1 VSTSALGYLAWFGYL
16 AQQAATPRW
25 LPHVQDPQLAWL
37 FGGVLGI
44 LVFASVIGAVLAQ
57 TAKGDSARATIENLN
72 ARIRAWWKMCAIFA
86 LTLLIGR
93 IGSLVLFGLLSLLA
107 LREYVTL
114 VPTRRGDHR
123 TLAWIFFVITP
134 LQYYLIGIR
143 WYGFFAVMIPAVAFL
158 FIPTRMA
165 MSGDTEHFLERAAKL
180 QFGIMI
186 CAYCLSHAP
195 ALLILSIPGFEGH
208 DARLLLYLVLVD
220 QMSDVLQYV
229 WGKLTGKHQI
239 APLVS
244 PNKTWE
250 GFVGGVLTA
259 TALGTA
265 LWWATPFTPLQS
277 AGMSLVIALLGFAG
291 GLVMSAIKRDV
302 GVKDFGAII
311 EGHGGIL
318 DRTDSLC
325 FAAPIF
331 FHLVRYFFVP

>member
-1 VSTSALGYLAWFGYL
+1 VSTGSPGYL
-16 AQQAATPRW
+16 AQQVATAHWFLRM
-25 LPHVQDPQLAWL
+25 QDPLLAWL

-44 LVFASVIGAVLAQ
+44 LVLASAIGAVLKQ
-57 TAKGDSARATIENLN
+57 TAKSDAARATIDNLN
-72 ARIRAWWKMCAIFA
+72 ARTRAWWKMCAIFA
-86 LTLLIGR
+86 LTLLVGR
-93 IGSLVLFGLLSLLA
+93 VGSLVLFALLSLLA
-107 LREYVTL
+107 LREYITL
-114 VPTRRGDHR
+114 MPTRRGDHR
-123 TLAWIFFVITP
+123 TLLWIFFVITP

-143 WYGFFAVMIPAVAFL
+143 WYGFFAIMIPAVAFL

-165 MSGDTEHFLERAAKL
+165 MAGDTGHFLERAAKI

-186 CAYCLSHAP
+186 CSYCLSHAP
-195 ALLILSIPGFEGH
+195 ALLILNIPGFEGH

-229 WGKLTGKHQI
+229 WGKLSGRHKI
-239 APLVS
+239 APRVS

-250 GFVGGVLTA
+250 GFVGGILTA
-259 TALGTA
+259 TALGAA
-265 LWWATPFTPLQS
+265 LWWATPFTPLQA

-318 DRTDSLC
+318 DRIDSLC